1 MKDLGSLHFFLGVSI
16 EQNEDGM
23 KLCQKQYIEKLLERY
38 RLQDAN
44 PVTTPMDL
52 NVKLVANYGHSKSV
66 DKVRYQ
72 SMIGSLL
79 YIAIATRPD
88 ISQAVGALSKFNSAP
103 MEAHLTAVKRLFC
116 YLKGTINMSLQFKR
130 MENLEIIGFSDA
142 DWASDMDNRH
152 STTGNIFLIAGGPV
166 SWFSQKQKTVALSTA
181 EAEYIALCSASQ
193 EALWLRQ
200 LLTDIGEH
208 CTQPMT
214 IMEDNQGAIAMTKNP
229 IGHRRTKHID
239 IKYHFVREQ
248 VQRGTLQIKY
258 CCSKEMLA
266 DLFTKPLT
274 KGQFEYLRSKLGIN

>member
-1 MKDLGSLHFFLGVSI
+1 MAVYVDDLIIIATTTEEMNQIKSYLSKHFRMKDLGSLHFFLGVSI

-152 STTGNIFLIAGGPV
+152 STTGNIFQLAGSV
-166 SWFSQKQKTVALSTA
+166 RNRKQSLSQQQKQSIL
-181 EAEYIALCSASQ
+181 LCV
-193 EALWLRQ
+193 Q
-200 LLTDIGEH
+200 LLRKH
-208 CTQPMT
+208 CGY
-214 IMEDNQGAIAMTKNP
+214 DNFSPRIQ
-229 IGHRRTKHID
+229 
-239 IKYHFVREQ
+239 
-248 VQRGTLQIKY
+248 
-258 CCSKEMLA
+258 
-266 DLFTKPLT
+266 
-274 KGQFEYLRSKLGIN
+274 